1 MAGEQRSI
9 DGALTDGRFPI
20 YIPSFPDKTEEYD
33 REERVRASHI
43 TEPVDEDI
51 LKKLARS
58 SLFRQ
63 AYAAE
68 GLTPDAFDAF
78 FPVIV
83 TLASF
88 SEAYDE
94 IKNYLMAQ

>member
-20 YIPSFPDKTEEYD
+20 YITSFPDKTEEYD
-33 REERVRASHI
+33 REERVLASHI

-51 LKKLARS
+51 LEKVARS

-78 FPVIV
+78 FPVVV

>member
-20 YIPSFPDKTEEYD
+20 YITSFPDKTEEYD
-33 REERVRASHI
+33 REERAPI
-43 TEPVDEDI
+43 WTVDEDI
-51 LKKLARS
+51 LEKLARS

-78 FPVIV
+78 FPVVV